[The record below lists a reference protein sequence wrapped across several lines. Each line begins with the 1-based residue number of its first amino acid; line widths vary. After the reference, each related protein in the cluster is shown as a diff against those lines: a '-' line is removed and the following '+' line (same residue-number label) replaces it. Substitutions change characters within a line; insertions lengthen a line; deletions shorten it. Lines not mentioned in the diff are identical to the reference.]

1 MVTRHNRTVK
11 KQRVAVLAR
20 KRNSQLSFDDW
31 LVDMGDSQYGTTAVR
46 LRWLR
51 MWGPGFKITLITNV
65 LDPKPDTAEAD
76 GVVSPTLER

>member
-31 LVDMGDSQYGTTAVR
+31 LVDMGDSRYGTHCSTLALVASVGT
-46 LRWLR
+46 WLQDH
-51 MWGPGFKITLITNV
+51 
-65 LDPKPDTAEAD
+65 LDHQCLGSQA
-76 GVVSPTLER
+76 